1 MSRITPQQFV
11 ELMQSSLP
19 VAVTLGAEP
28 IEIGERHARFRMPF
42 RTDFLRPGGTV
53 SGPTLMAL
61 ADVAMYAVLLAALD
75 DAEQAV
81 TSNLNMNFL
90 RRPAP
95 GTIIA
100 ESRLLRLGRRLA
112 FGEVELFSEGDPDM
126 IAHATCTYA
135 LPGAAPAGR

>member
-11 ELMQSSLP
+11 ELTQRSLP
-19 VAVTLGAEP
+19 AAVMLGAEP
-28 IEIGERHARFRMPF
+28 LEITERHARFRMPF

-53 SGPTLMAL
+53 SGPTMMAL
-61 ADVAMYAVLLAALD
+61 ADVAMYAILLAAVD
-75 DAEQAV
+75 NAEQAV

-90 RRPAP
+90 RRPPP

-112 FGEVELFSEGDPDM
+112 FGEVEIFTEGDPDM
-126 IAHATCTYA
+126 VAHATCTYA
-135 LPGAAPAGR
+135 LPGAPPAAG